1 MRRVVKHSHFLMD
14 QKLLDDYSI
23 VGWGVVMQKE
33 PVTRFTHAHS
43 NTSNFVKE
51 PFPYNFVVHCID
63 SFTLWNKFFVDYVLP
78 IEEKD

>member
-1 MRRVVKHSHFLMD
+1 MRRAVKHSHFSLD

-33 PVTRFTHAHS
+33 PVTRFTHAQS

-51 PFPYNFVVHCID
+51 PFHYNFVVHCID
-63 SFTLWNKFFVDYVLP
+63 SFTLSNKFFVDYALP
-78 IEEKD
+78 IEEND